1 MKLRKLWR
9 WLESHDEGWILGVA
23 TWKPCLCFSSLK
35 LNNTSANIAM
45 QKSKH
50 MYKNIAVDLY
60 RRLFVL
66 IARLNTCRKES
77 QMERSYFN
85 TEERN

>member
-1 MKLRKLWR
+1 MSVQTLQHK
-9 WLESHDEGWILGVA
+9 
-23 TWKPCLCFSSLK
+23 
-35 LNNTSANIAM
+35 
-45 QKSKH
+45 KSKR

-77 QMERSYFN
+77 QIEHSYFN
-85 TEERN
+85 KEERNS